1 MIQVKIPTNTVRL
14 VTERTHKLQQVRP
27 LFLSHFVA
35 ARQMIDEELAEVLR
49 TSDAPLESDEVRRLL
64 GELESFVDG
73 EVRSIASRAKELVR
87 IAEAMSKTHV
97 AEERDHAAAFSPQ
110 DPLCGL
116 YWALTPRVLEQWQTL
131 WTLETWEQE
140 WRDKTGEAALAKT
153 LQVLNTVETLVI
165 HQVDDRLRTAFRLK
179 EALLAEQ

>member
-1 MIQVKIPTNTVRL
+1 MTIPTNTVRL
-14 VTERTHKLQQVRP
+14 LTERTYKLQQVRP
-27 LFLSHFVA
+27 LFLSHFAA
-35 ARQMIDEELAEVLR
+35 ARRMVDAELAAVLR

-73 EVRSIASRAKELVR
+73 EVRSIASRANELVR

-97 AEERDHAAAFSPQ
+97 AEERDLAAAFSRR

-116 YWALTPRVLEQWQTL
+116 YWALTPRVLKRWRTL
-131 WTLETWEQE
+131 WTVEAWEGE
-140 WRDKTGEAALAKT
+140 WQDMNGEAALVKT

-179 EALLAEQ
+179 EALVAEQ